1 MRDDDKRPPIR
12 GAVHAESQRQTH
24 LQKRVRQDTRGMRG
38 KACRADKNDE
48 SRNRSRK
55 EKGKTGIRK
64 GATTNGRPLNICGA
78 VGKEKNNLKTHVSCN
93 TFFDTN
99 IYMFCFANMQSNNTY

>member
-24 LQKRVRQDTRGMRG
+24 IQKRIRQDTRGMRG
-38 KACRADKNDE
+38 KARRADQNYE

-55 EKGKTGIRK
+55 EKGKTGVRK
-64 GATTNGRPLNICGA
+64 GGDHERSPLKNCGA
-78 VGKEKNNLKTHVSCN
+78 VGKEK
-93 TFFDTN
+93 
-99 IYMFCFANMQSNNTY
+99 